1 MELLDPGVLIELLKL
16 HLSHILVIGI
26 GRVHILKLVP
36 SRRNPRKDLLDL
48 VFKKFLR
55 PLAQI
60 FWSKFKILNSLDNSK
75 SFLLPGLSQ
84 LVQ

>member
-1 MELLDPGVLIELLKL
+1 MTQ
-16 HLSHILVIGI
+16 I

-55 PLAQI
+55 PLALI
-60 FWSKFKILNSLDNSK
+60 IRSRFKILNSLYNSK
-75 SFLLPGLSQ
+75 SFLLPCLSQ
-84 LVQ
+84 LEQ